1 MLETKDEN
9 YTNYSDMWNI
19 EERENLSM
27 HLKKK
32 KQEEA
37 TGEHKGQKW
46 FWILSRVRYAAVNCQ
61 TNSVQSCQTQILHYP
76 H

>member
-1 MLETKDEN
+1 METKDEN

-32 KQEEA
+32 NKKKLLGSTRGRSGFGYYLELDMRQ
-37 TGEHKGQKW
+37 
-46 FWILSRVRYAAVNCQ
+46 
-61 TNSVQSCQTQILHYP
+61 
-76 H
+76 